1 MEEEVIVTLI
11 VFSALLIFMK
21 MILDYRRDKL
31 QIRNARQEGEGR
43 SLGTSE
49 LQGLIREAVEE
60 ANAPLLEQI
69 SLLEAQLRSLKRPK
83 ELPSRQKDLLD
94 EPVLLAEHPSE
105 SEPREGSVS

>member
-1 MEEEVIVTLI
+1 MEEEIIVPLI
-11 VFSALLIFMK
+11 VFAFIAIVVK
-21 MILDYRRDKL
+21 MILDYKRDKHQVL
-31 QIRNARQEGEGR
+31 SARHEGEDR
-43 SLGTSE
+43 SLGMTE
-49 LQGLIREAVEE
+49 LRGLIREAVEE

-105 SEPREGSVS
+105 SEPREGSVT